1 MAELRVSEAGTVQFP
16 MVRHAGDIG
25 WTPIDPHVAL
35 TKRGGESGLFLYDV
49 LEAALLRLNPD
60 LVTPDNVQ
68 GLTARLEAIAPTI
81 DGNRELLEWL
91 RGRRTIYDETEKRQR
106 PVRLIDFERI
116 ENNVFHVS
124 WEWTLKPP
132 ARKGNRA
139 DVMFLVNGIPVC
151 IVEHKN
157 PKNGDAIERGL
168 IQLRRYELETP
179 ELLMAPQVFNV
190 THLLDYMY
198 GATWNTSRKDTV
210 RWKETPDEAYRFA
223 VQAFFERND
232 FLRMLQ
238 QWILFYEQDDE
249 LKKTVLR
256 QHQTRAVRKV
266 IERCADAARKR
277 GLIWHTQGSGKTFSL
292 LTAARLM
299 LEDKARFAGATVI
312 LIVDRTELEGQLKGW
327 VERLLGEMQGA
338 DIAIRRAATK
348 AQLQELLDQE
358 FRGLI
363 VSMIHKFDD
372 IRKDSC
378 TRDNVYVLIDEA
390 HRSVARD
397 LGTYMM
403 AALPNATII
412 GFTGTPIDKTAYGL
426 GTFKIFGKEDA
437 EGYLD
442 KYSIRESIEDGTTLP
457 IRHTLAPSEITV
469 PAERLDREF
478 FALADAEGVSDIE
491 ELNRVLE
498 RAVNL
503 RAFLKSDDRVEK
515 VAKFVAEHFRES
527 VAPLGYKAFLVAVD
541 REACAKYKRALDK
554 HLPSNWS
561 EAIYTSNPADAIERP
576 LVAQLQLSDQRE
588 TDVRALFKKAEQDPK
603 ILIVTDKLLTG
614 YDAPIL
620 YSMYLDKPMRD
631 HVLLQAV
638 ARVNRPYV
646 DDDGIEKKIGLIVD
660 FVGVLRELNKALKF
674 DSADVSGVIEDLD
687 LLMEQFKEKM
697 AKQAHAYLE
706 AGADGQSDEKLER
719 LVYGQF
725 LDPEARQA
733 FYDFYKDVEAL
744 WEILSPSAELRD
756 HIGTYNRLADLYA
769 ILRNAY
775 ENKVGFVADL
785 AHKTRQLVEQNAEQH
800 GLGRLTKSVTFD
812 VKTLD
817 ALRTKSGS
825 EPGKVINL
833 VRGLSEEAD
842 SYAAEAPY
850 LIPLKERAE
859 RVVKDLEARTT
870 SGLQAMDALAA
881 LAADKEA
888 AEKARRDTG
897 LGAKAFAAYWSIR
910 GDPTIVAAGVDPLAM
925 AREIDALAGR
935 FPNYSQN
942 ADEQRQFRAALY
954 KPLLKLDKDTRAR
967 LVEQMLKIFLG

>member
-1 MAELRVSEAGTVQFP
+1 
-16 MVRHAGDIG
+16 
-25 WTPIDPHVAL
+25 
-35 TKRGGESGLFLYDV
+35 
-49 LEAALLRLNPD
+49 
-60 LVTPDNVQ
+60 
-68 GLTARLEAIAPTI
+68 
-81 DGNRELLEWL
+81 
-91 RGRRTIYDETEKRQR
+91 
-106 PVRLIDFERI
+106 
-116 ENNVFHVS
+116 
-124 WEWTLKPP
+124 
-132 ARKGNRA
+132 
-139 DVMFLVNGIPVC
+139 
-151 IVEHKN
+151 
-157 PKNGDAIERGL
+157 
-168 IQLRRYELETP
+168 
-179 ELLMAPQVFNV
+179 
-190 THLLDYMY
+190 
-198 GATWNTSRKDTV
+198 
-210 RWKETPDEAYRFA
+210 
-223 VQAFFERND
+223 
-232 FLRMLQ
+232 
-238 QWILFYEQDDE
+238 
-249 LKKTVLR
+249 
-256 QHQTRAVRKV
+256 
-266 IERCADAARKR
+266 
-277 GLIWHTQGSGKTFSL
+277 
-292 LTAARLM
+292 
-299 LEDKARFAGATVI
+299 
-312 LIVDRTELEGQLKGW
+312 
-327 VERLLGEMQGA
+327 
-338 DIAIRRAATK
+338 
-348 AQLQELLDQE
+348 
-358 FRGLI
+358 
-363 VSMIHKFDD
+363 
-372 IRKDSC
+372 
-378 TRDNVYVLIDEA
+378 
-390 HRSVARD
+390 
-397 LGTYMM
+397 MM

-478 FALADAEGVSDIE
+478 FALADSEGVSDIE

-503 RAFLKSDDRVEK
+503 RAFLKSDDRIEN

-541 REACAKYKRALDK
+541 REACAKYKLALDK

-561 EAIYTSNPADAIERP
+561 ETIYTANAADAIERP

-588 TDVRALFKKAEQDPK
+588 TDVRALFKKADQDPK

-646 DDDGIEKKIGLIVD
+646 DHSGIEKKVGLIID

-697 AKQAHAYLE
+697 AKQAHAYLD

-719 LVYGQF
+719 LVYGRF

-756 HIGTYNRLADLYA
+756 YIGSYNRLADLYA

-785 AHKTRQLVEQNAEQH
+785 AHKTRRLVEQNAEQH

-897 LGAKAFAAYWSIR
+897 LGAKAFAAYWAIR
-910 GDPTIVAAGVDPLAM
+910 GDRAIVAAAVDSLAM

-935 FPNYSQN
+935 FPNYAQN

-954 KPLLKLDKDTRAR
+954 KPLLKLDKEARTR
-967 LVEQMLKIFLG
+967 LVEQILKIFLG